1 MAITPRSSELERH
14 VRARL
19 KAELPP
25 TLAYHGPHHTLDD
38 VLPAVDR
45 LCTGEGVGASDRDLV
60 MAAALFHD
68 IGFVES
74 YNGNEAIGARIAAET
89 LPRFGFSSSEIERIL
104 DVILSTEMREIDGVF
119 CQDPGDDL
127 LKMIMCDAD
136 LDNLGRE
143 DFFRVS
149 DNLRIELRHQGT
161 NFTEMEWLARQ
172 VLFVSQQNWFT
183 ATQRA
188 DREPGKARNLAIL
201 RQELAKLI

>member
-1 MAITPRSSELERH
+1 MRISARLSGLEEH
-14 VRARL
+14 VRRRL
-19 KAELPP
+19 TAELPP

-45 LCTGEGVGASDRDLV
+45 LCTGEGVGPAERDLV

-89 LPRFGFSSSEIERIL
+89 LPGFGFSSSEIERIL
-104 DVILSTEMREIDGVF
+104 DIILSTEMREIDGVF

-127 LKMIMCDAD
+127 LKKIMCDAD

-143 DFFRVS
+143 DFFKVS
-149 DNLRIELRHQGT
+149 DNLREELRHQGT

-172 VLFVSQQNWFT
+172 VLFVSQQSWFT

-188 DREPGKARNLAIL
+188 DREEIKARNLARL
-201 RQELAKLI
+201 RREFADL

>member
-1 MAITPRSSELERH
+1 MAASTRLSELERH

-19 KAELPP
+19 TTELPS

-45 LCTGEGVGASDRDLV
+45 LCTGEGVGASDRELV

-89 LPRFGFSSSEIERIL
+89 LPGFGFSASEIERIL
-104 DVILSTEMREIDGVF
+104 DIVLSTEMREIDGVF

-127 LKMIMCDAD
+127 LKKIMCDAD

-172 VLFVSQQNWFT
+172 VLFVSRQNWFT

-188 DREPGKARNLAIL
+188 DREEVKARNLARL
-201 RQELAKLI
+201 RRELADL

>member
-1 MAITPRSSELERH
+1 MRISARLSGLEEH
-14 VRARL
+14 VRRRL
-19 KAELPP
+19 TAELPP

-45 LCTGEGVGASDRDLV
+45 LCTGEGVGPAERDLV

-89 LPRFGFSSSEIERIL
+89 LPSFGFSSSEIERIL
-104 DVILSTEMREIDGVF
+104 DIILSTEMREIDGVF

-127 LKMIMCDAD
+127 LKKIMCDAD

-143 DFFRVS
+143 DFFKVS
-149 DNLRIELRHQGT
+149 DNLREELRHQGT

-172 VLFVSQQNWFT
+172 VLFVSQQSWFT

-188 DREPGKARNLAIL
+188 DREEIKARNLARL
-201 RQELAKLI
+201 RREFADL

>member
-1 MAITPRSSELERH
+1 MPVSARLSELEKH

-19 KAELPP
+19 TAELPP
-25 TLAYHGPHHTLDD
+25 TLAYHGPRHTLDD

-45 LCTGEGVGASDRDLV
+45 LCDGEGVRSLDRELV

-89 LPRFGFSSSEIERIL
+89 LPGFGFSSLEIERIL
-104 DVILSTEMREIDGVF
+104 DIILSTEMREIDGVF

-127 LKMIMCDAD
+127 LKKIMCDAD

-143 DFFRVS
+143 DFFQVS
-149 DNLRIELRHQGT
+149 DNLREELRHQGT
-161 NFTEMEWLARQ
+161 DFTEMEWLARQ
-172 VLFVSQQNWFT
+172 VLFVSQQSWFT

-188 DREPGKARNLAIL
+188 DREEVKARNLARL
-201 RQELAKLI
+201 RRELADL

>member
-1 MAITPRSSELERH
+1 MPDSARLAELERH

-19 KAELPP
+19 AAELPP

-45 LCTGEGVGASDRDLV
+45 LCDGEGVGGLDRELV
-60 MAAALFHD
+60 TAAALFHD

-89 LPRFGFSSSEIERIL
+89 LPGFGFSSSEIERIL
-104 DVILSTEMREIDGVF
+104 DIILSTEMREIDGIF

-127 LKMIMCDAD
+127 LKKIMCDAD

-149 DNLRIELRHQGT
+149 DNLREELRHQGT
-161 NFTEMEWLARQ
+161 NFSEMEWLARQ

-188 DREPGKARNLAIL
+188 DREEVKARNLARL
-201 RQELAKLI
+201 RRELADL